1 MNAFVSKVMDVDK
14 EATKRKPLEILQVN
28 MGNLCNQSCK
38 HCHVGAGP
46 DGKNIMSKETVDEV
60 LDFLKKKKEL
70 TLDITGGAPELNPN
84 FRYLVEDARPLVKEI
99 IVRSNLTVLLEKGQE
114 DTPEFYGR
122 NKVRV
127 VCSMPCYARENVDKQ
142 RGGGVFDKSI
152 DVLKMLN
159 AKGYGRA
166 DDLKMDLVYN
176 PGGALLPGPQ
186 KQLESEYKKH
196 LKEDHGIDFNN
207 LITITNAPI
216 KRFKNVLDE
225 TDGYESYM
233 DLLKENF
240 NTEVVPNVMCRKLLS
255 VGWSGAL
262 YDCDFNQALG
272 MPVLDPSGN
281 TLHIGDIDPDDLDGM
296 SICFADHCFSC
307 TAGSGSSC
315 QGSLENGCIE
325 STREMVSDY
334 YGKVLSGAK
343 DLKTSACCC
352 VESVP
357 QHIKEATKLIA
368 PEILDKFYGCGS
380 PIPDDLC
387 CKKVLDLG
395 CGAGRDSYI
404 IAYLA
409 GSGGEV
415 LGVDMTDEQLDIA
428 KKYIEHQMK
437 VFGFDKPNIK
447 FLKGYIED
455 LKTIGL
461 GDSYFDK
468 VVSNCVVNL
477 SARKDLVFSEVYR
490 VLKENGEFYFSDVF
504 SDRVLPDWMKDDP
517 VLVGECLGGALY
529 VKDFETLA
537 NEAGFIKMKVVSETP
552 IEISNPEIK
561 DKVGEAKFVSI
572 TYSLRK
578 K

>member
-1 MNAFVSKVMDVDK
+1 MNAFESKVMETDK
-14 EATKRKPLEILQVN
+14 QATKRKPLEILQVN
-28 MGNLCNQSCK
+28 MGNLCNQSCR
-38 HCHVGAGP
+38 HCHVEAGP
-46 DGKNIMSKETVDEV
+46 DGKNIMTKETVDKV
-60 LDFLKKKKEL
+60 LDFLKKKKGL

-84 FRYLVEDARPLVKEI
+84 FRYLVENAGSLVKEI

-114 DTPEFYGR
+114 DTPEFYKK
-122 NKVRV
+122 NKVRI
-127 VCSMPCYARENVDKQ
+127 VCSMPCYTEENVDKQ
-142 RGGGVFDKSI
+142 RGGGVFEKSI
-152 DVLKMLN
+152 KALKMLN
-159 AKGYGRA
+159 SKGYGRV
-166 DDLKMDLVYN
+166 DGLKMDLVYN
-176 PGGALLPGPQ
+176 PGGSYLPGPQ
-186 KQLESEYKKH
+186 KQLESDYKKQ
-196 LKEDHGIDFNN
+196 LKEGYDIDFEN

-216 KRFKNVLDE
+216 KRFKNILDE
-225 TDGYESYM
+225 VNEYEDYM

-240 NTEVVPNVMCRKLLS
+240 NKEVVSNVMCRTLLS
-255 VGWSGAL
+255 IGWDGTL

-272 MPVLDPSGN
+272 MPVLDSGGKA
-281 TLHIGDIDPDDLDGM
+281 LHIEDIGPDDLNDKR
-296 SICFADHCFSC
+296 ICFADHCFSC

-315 QGSLENGCIE
+315 QGSLEKGCIE

-334 YGKVLSGAK
+334 YGNVLSGSK

-352 VESVP
+352 AESVP
-357 QHIKEATKLIA
+357 RHIKEAAKLIA

-395 CGAGRDSYI
+395 CGTGRDSYI
-404 IAYLA
+404 IAHLV
-409 GSGGEV
+409 GPGGEV
-415 LGVDMTDEQLDIA
+415 VGVDMTDEQLDIA
-428 KKYIEHQMK
+428 KKYIDHQMK
-437 VFGFDKPNIK
+437 VFGFDEPNIK

-461 GDSYFDK
+461 KDSYFDK

-477 SARKDLVFSEVYR
+477 SARKDMVFSEVYR
-490 VLKENGEFYFSDVF
+490 VLKESGEFYFSDVF
-504 SDRVLPDWMKDDP
+504 SDRVLPEWMKDDP

-537 NEAGFIKMKVVSETP
+537 SEAGFVELKAVSETP
-552 IEISNPEIK
+552 IEISNTEIK
-561 DKVGEAKFVSI
+561 NKVGEARFVSI